1 MEGEETAGLALP
13 AAAKPPEAQWG
24 GESGGP
30 GYYGH
35 DYGGKMDDGK
45 GPFCDLRDKR
55 RYGYH

>member
-1 MEGEETAGLALP
+1 MEGEETAGLVLP

-30 GYYGH
+30 GYYY
-35 DYGGKMDDGK
+35 YGGKMDDGK

-55 RYGYH
+55 RYGCH